1 MPYVLTGGDEEGG
14 GRGTSRDLPARLA
27 CPRCVEAAWMGRGTS
42 SADPV
47 RLSGLCGGGWGG
59 GGIGATLALPACP
72 RELLRNRSGLCCAL
86 RKQPNQASPTTWQTG
101 QKCTGVG
108 LFGAHQDGP
117 DGFKKST
124 RCLVTVR

>member
-1 MPYVLTGGDEEGG
+1 MPYVLTGGDEEGGG

-59 GGIGATLALPACP
+59 GGNWRNSGPACLP
-72 RELLRNRSGLCCAL
+72 QGAVTQPVWPLLRF
-86 RKQPNQASPTTWQTG
+86 T
-101 QKCTGVG
+101 
-108 LFGAHQDGP
+108 
-117 DGFKKST
+117 
-124 RCLVTVR
+124 